1 MDLLFLTFGPNIKNH
16 YQANFCILS
25 FLKQREQVNSINIY
39 TDHPEFYTRLGDL
52 VNVVPVTDAQLQEWK
67 GEHDF
72 FWRVKIK
79 AIEDFMLK
87 GGQHPVVYLDSD
99 TFLYQDAASF
109 TQQLS
114 QGIAMMHEQEGKLSE
129 LRSKTEKTMWS
140 QVQDKAFGGVTITA
154 NSSMWNAGVVAIP
167 VQKNLEA
174 IRLAQNICDD
184 MCAAGVTRRLI
195 EQFAIGVALD
205 HTYGLKPASPWIGHY
220 WSTKDD
226 WNEAITGFFLESLL
240 KSYTLEQDIARMQ
253 SFDFSKLP
261 IRKKVKNTR
270 LRLLKL
276 VDKLFPIRP
285 MAYVAKQ

>member
-25 FLKQREQVNSINIY
+25 FLKQRSEVNSINIY
-39 TDHPEFYTRLGDL
+39 TDHPEFYTRLGDQ
-52 VNVVPVTDAQLQEWK
+52 VNVVPVDEAKLQEWK
-67 GEHDF
+67 GEHGF

-79 AIEDFMLK
+79 AIEDFMQK

-99 TFLYQDAASF
+99 TFLHQDLSGF
-109 TQQLS
+109 KQKLS
-114 QGIAMMHEQEGKLSE
+114 QGSAFMHEHEGKLSE
-129 LRSKTEKTMWS
+129 LKSKTEQTMWS

-167 VQKNLEA
+167 AQKNLEA
-174 IRLAQNICDD
+174 IRLAQHICDD

-195 EQFAIGVALD
+195 EQFAIAVALE
-205 HTYGLKPASPWIGHY
+205 HTYGLQPASHWIGHY

-226 WNEAITGFFLESLL
+226 WNEAITAFFLESLL
-240 KSYTLEQDIARMQ
+240 KTYTLEQDIKRMNGFNY
-253 SFDFSKLP
+253 STLP

-270 LRLLKL
+270 IRLIKL
-276 VDKLFPIRP
+276 VEKLFPTKHF
-285 MAYVAKQ
+285 AYVEK

>member
-25 FLKQREQVNSINIY
+25 FLKQRTAVNSINVY

-52 VNVVPVTDAQLQEWK
+52 VNVVQVTKAQLQEWE
-67 GEHDF
+67 GEHNF

-99 TFLYQDAASF
+99 TFLHQDASSF

-114 QGIAMMHEQEGKLSE
+114 QGVAFMHEHEGKLSE
-129 LRSKTEKTMWS
+129 LKSKTDKIMWS
-140 QVQDKAFGGVTITA
+140 QVKGKAFGGVTITDR
-154 NSSMWNAGVVAIP
+154 SSMWNAGVVAIP
-167 VQKNLEA
+167 AQKNLEA
-174 IRLAQNICDD
+174 IRLALHICDD
-184 MCAAGVTRRLI
+184 MCTAGVTRRLI
-195 EQFAIGVALD
+195 EQFAIAVALD
-205 HTYGLKPASPWIGHY
+205 HTYGLHPASPWIGHY

-226 WNEAITGFFLESLL
+226 WNEVITAFFLESSL
-240 KSYTLEQDIARMQ
+240 KTYTLEQDIERMRR
-253 SFDFSKLP
+253 FDFSQLP

-270 LRLLKL
+270 IRLIKL
-276 VDKLFPIRP
+276 VDKLFPVKA
-285 MAYVAKQ
+285 MAYVEKQ

>member
-39 TDHPEFYTRLGDL
+39 TDHPEFYTHLSQF
-52 VNVVPVTDAQLQEWK
+52 VNVVQVTEQLLQEWK

-99 TFLYQDAASF
+99 TFLHQDLGSF
-109 TQQLS
+109 QQQLA
-114 QGIAMMHEQEGKLSE
+114 QGSAFMHEQEGKLSE

-154 NSSMWNAGVVAIP
+154 SSSMWNAGVVAIP
-167 VQKNLEA
+167 AQKNLEA
-174 IRLAQNICDD
+174 IQLAQHICDD
-184 MCAAGVTRRLI
+184 MCAAGVSRRLI
-195 EQFAIGVALD
+195 EQFAISVALD
-205 HTYGLKPASPWIGHY
+205 TTYGLQPASPWIGHY

-226 WNEAITGFFLESLL
+226 WNEAITAFFLESLL
-240 KSYTLEQDIARMQ
+240 KSYTLEEDIRRMDT
-253 SFDFSKLP
+253 FNFSQLP

-270 LRLLKL
+270 IRLLKL
-276 VDKLFPIRP
+276 VDKLFPIKP
-285 MAYVAKQ
+285 MAYIEK